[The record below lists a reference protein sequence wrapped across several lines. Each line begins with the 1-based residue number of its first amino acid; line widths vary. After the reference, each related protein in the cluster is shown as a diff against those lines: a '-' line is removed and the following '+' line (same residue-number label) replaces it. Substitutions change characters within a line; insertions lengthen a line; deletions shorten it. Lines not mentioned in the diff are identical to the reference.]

1 MALRNK
7 DSAMNKMSRCR
18 TRNMA
23 PVHSRRG
30 RECDC
35 EFRTNRTLMRSWA
48 EFCDLPIRRD
58 EGRVVNTPL
67 VFKRVLFEE
76 EKEKERT
83 EGGDGK
89 REEKE
94 SGDREEPPLDGEKG
108 LVRDWS
114 GKAMNARGDE
124 NGIKTDCTGLAYGL
138 NYITSLTN
146 CLANKQCFYSYIRQ

>member
-18 TRNMA
+18 TRNLA

-30 RECDC
+30 REGDC
-35 EFRTNRTLMRSWA
+35 AFRANRTLMRSWA
-48 EFCDLPIRRD
+48 EFCGLPIRRD

-76 EKEKERT
+76 TEKEKKKSRER
-83 EGGDGK
+83 E
-89 REEKE
+89 RE
-94 SGDREEPPLDGEKG
+94 REEPALEREKG

-114 GKAMNARGDE
+114 GKTMNAKGVE
-124 NGIKTDCTGLAYGL
+124 NGI
-138 NYITSLTN
+138 
-146 CLANKQCFYSYIRQ
+146 